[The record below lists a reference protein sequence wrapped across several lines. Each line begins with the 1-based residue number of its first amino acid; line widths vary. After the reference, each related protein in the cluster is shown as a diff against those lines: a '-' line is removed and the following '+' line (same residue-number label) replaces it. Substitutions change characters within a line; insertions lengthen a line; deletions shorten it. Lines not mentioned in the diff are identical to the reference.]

1 MTEQNKSASQFD
13 KITPKKLEL
22 SKFADLLRR
31 ARNAAGLSQKGLGL
45 KVRPY
50 LSRCSAQQYVWR
62 LEAGKDMPLKSEI
75 PLLAEAVGIPTAK
88 LAATVIA
95 YRPDDLTTMPTPT
108 QARRKVKQQQK
119 KKSPP
124 RIAINPSALL
134 RLPESKFISTAN
146 KILAGEMDLTGCGM
160 LRDEE

>member
-1 MTEQNKSASQFD
+1 MQRTA
-13 KITPKKLEL
+13 
-22 SKFADLLRR
+22 
-31 ARNAAGLSQKGLGL
+31 
-45 KVRPY
+45 
-50 LSRCSAQQYVWR
+50 QYVWR
-62 LEAGKDMPLKSEI
+62 LEAGKELPLKSEI

-88 LAATVIA
+88 LAATVIT

-108 QARRKVKQQQK
+108 QARHKVKQQQK